1 MSVQKLVQTV
11 QKHFIKSM
19 FPHVKTSENRR
30 LKTMENK
37 KLIIG
42 FVWTFIM
49 TILAVESLKGDSIT
63 FVGYMILFF
72 IALGSTVAVETM
84 IPDKKHHGIEIKNE
98 IEDLK
103 LKLNEFTKRTD

>member
-19 FPHVKTSENRR
+19 FPHVKISENRR

-49 TILAVESLKGDSIT
+49 AILAVESLKGDSIN

-84 IPDKKHHGIEIKNE
+84 IPDKKHHGIELKNE